1 MRIVVAM
8 SGGVDSSV
16 AAALLAEQGHEVIG
30 LSMQL
35 YDQSEGQTSFGSCCS
50 IDDLHD
56 ARRVAAAINI
66 PHYIVNFERQF
77 DEQVVSNFIREYE
90 SRRADDRTLPP
101 LHWQPVP
108 LAAVPIYLTRAVILA
123 EDARFYQHSGFDLI
137 AFEEAMNYNLAEGR
151 MALGAS
157 TISQQTVKNLFLS
170 SARNPLRKW
179 HELVLTW
186 GLERNVSKRRILE
199 LYLNIAEFGSGVYG
213 VQAAAQTYF
222 GTSAGALTIEQAAK
236 LVASLPAPERH
247 NPATHTGYFDRRS
260 QKILNLLVR
269 YPGDAAEVIGRE
281 LRAAPPESRASSVHA
296 I

>member
-1 MRIVVAM
+1 MKLRWRRKRTGIGWQLTRVGRVLHWTLRLALIL
-8 SGGVDSSV
+8 
-16 AAALLAEQGHEVIG
+16 LLADLFYLM
-30 LSMQL
+30 LSWP
-35 YDQSEGQTSFGSCCS
+35 DWKSIAAGQ
-50 IDDLHD
+50 
-56 ARRVAAAINI
+56 V
-66 PHYIVNFERQF
+66 PK
-77 DEQVVSNFIREYE
+77 SNFIREYE